1 MLFDKRTSSF
11 ENFKVTTQAQAAEK
25 VRQEVQKVKDK
36 AQSIVDVITID
47 KQSAEAKLEAA
58 KPALIQAENAL
69 KTITPG
75 DISTVRK

>member
-1 MLFDKRTSSF
+1 M
-11 ENFKVTTQAQAAEK
+11 
-25 VRQEVQKVKDK
+25 KDK

-75 DISTVRK
+75 DISTVRKLVLVKVFNSRILDYKSR